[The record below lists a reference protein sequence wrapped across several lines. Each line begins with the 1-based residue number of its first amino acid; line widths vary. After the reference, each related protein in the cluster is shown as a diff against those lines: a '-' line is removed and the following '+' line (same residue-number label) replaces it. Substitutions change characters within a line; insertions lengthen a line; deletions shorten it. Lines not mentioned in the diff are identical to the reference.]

1 MSGPAM
7 PTSTLRQTPLM
18 FLLWLRSYRRSPL
31 RLALVMISIC
41 ASALTFVT
49 GINLSNALDHAKPA
63 AAPDA
68 YLMLAAGAGTETR
81 SFIPMSAYEQ
91 LRTGFSA
98 SPTLRSE
105 ALHAALVLPAD
116 IVLGEQDGDRV
127 PALVRGLPADD
138 AGGLAG
144 LILIEGRL
152 PLPGRRELVLSPALN
167 AWVAEHKAGPVL
179 KLGHVEWRV
188 IGVAQRA
195 GVSREVEMYTTL
207 PAVQQHFE
215 VTDIVSSIS
224 MTLDPVQLA
233 EVRRLSEQI
242 EGIRFDLLQLND
254 YGGRFV
260 AHLQS
265 QLNKFWI
272 AFLVLTVTCTGF
284 GIYTIALALEIE
296 RDRVRQIVLQLGF
309 LPLAVRLGELVEG
322 CAIGIVAAG
331 LAVLLYTVFCHNL
344 QLQSLLPS
352 GAISI
357 GLPATPAGVVPT
369 LLMGALVG
377 ACTFAWLPAHRAFQQ
392 RQR

>member
-1 MSGPAM
+1 MH
-7 PTSTLRQTPLM
+7 TSSLRQTPMM

-31 RLALVMISIC
+31 RLVLVMISIC

-49 GINLSNALDHAKPA
+49 GMNLSEALDRAKPA
-63 AAPDA
+63 AAADA
-68 YLMLAAGAGTETR
+68 YLMLAAGAGTEMR
-81 SFIPMSAYEQ
+81 SFIPLSAYEQ

-98 SPTLRSE
+98 SPALRSE
-105 ALHAALVLPAD
+105 PLHAALVLPAD
-116 IVLGEQDGDRV
+116 IVLGELDEDRV
-127 PALVRGLPADD
+127 PALMRGLPADD
-138 AGGLAG
+138 NGGLAG
-144 LILIEGRL
+144 LTLIEGRL
-152 PLPGRRELVLSPALN
+152 PLPGRRELLLSPALN
-167 AWVAEHKAGPVL
+167 AWVAERKAGPVL

-188 IGVAQRA
+188 VGVAQRA
-195 GVSREVEMYTTL
+195 GVSREVEMYSTL
-207 PAVQQHFE
+207 PALEQHFE
-215 VTDIVSSIS
+215 VSDMVSSVS

-233 EVRRLSEQI
+233 EVRRLSEQVQ
-242 EGIRFDLLQLND
+242 GSRFELLQLND

-265 QLNKFWI
+265 QLNTFWI

-284 GIYTIALALEIE
+284 GIHTIALALEIE

-309 LPLAVRLGELVEG
+309 LPLAVRLGEIAEG

-331 LAVLLYTVFCHNL
+331 LAVLLYALFCHNL

-357 GLPATPAGVVPT
+357 GLPASPSGVVLT
-369 LLMGALVG
+369 LVMGAAVG
-377 ACTFAWLPAHRAFQQ
+377 ACTFAWLPAQRAFQD

>member
-1 MSGPAM
+1 ML
-7 PTSTLRQTPLM
+7 TSSLRQTPMM
-18 FLLWLRSYRRSPL
+18 FGLWLRSYRRSPL

-49 GINLSNALDHAKPA
+49 GMNLSDALDQAKPA
-63 AAPDA
+63 APANA
-68 YLMLAAGAGTETR
+68 YLMLAAGAGTEAR
-81 SFIPMSAYEQ
+81 SFLPLSAYEQ

-98 SPTLRSE
+98 SPALRGK

-116 IVLGEQDGDRV
+116 IVLGERDGDRV
-127 PALVRGLPADD
+127 PTLMRGLPADD

-144 LILIEGRL
+144 LTLMEGRL
-152 PLPGRRELVLSPALN
+152 PLPGRRELLLSPALN
-167 AWVAEHKAGPVL
+167 ASIAERKAGPVL

-188 IGVAQRA
+188 VGVAQRA
-195 GVSREVEMYTTL
+195 GVSREVEMYSRL
-207 PAVQQHFE
+207 PALQQHFE
-215 VTDIVSSIS
+215 VNDIVSSIS

-233 EVRRLSEQI
+233 EVRRLSEQV
-242 EGIRFDLLQLND
+242 ESIRVDLLQLND

-272 AFLVLTVTCTGF
+272 AFQVLTVTCTGF

-309 LPLAVRLGELVEG
+309 LPLAVRLGELAEG

-331 LAVLLYTVFCHNL
+331 LALLLYALFCQNL

-357 GLPATPAGVVPT
+357 GLPASPSGVVPT
-369 LLMGALVG
+369 LIMGAAVG
-377 ACTFAWLPAHRAFQQ
+377 ACTFAWLPAQRASLD